1 MRYVIEPVATLG
13 VMQRERAFAIV
24 GSMVTTTGTSQ
35 KTWAF
40 NAAVRLPMAA
50 TP

>member
-1 MRYVIEPVATLG
+1 M
-13 VMQRERAFAIV
+13 MQRERAFAIV
-24 GSMVTTTGTSQ
+24 GSMVATAGTSQ

-50 TP
+50 AP